1 MATTSS
7 VDAILAISA
16 PSVTLDDYATQ
27 ALEAVESYYETQF
40 YTDTFSDDETAA
52 DTVDDAKQAIISKSL
67 TGVVSQVTDNLND
80 ASLDDVV
87 QLLLSSTTIYAG
99 VIYLAYREGS
109 IDEDSMY
116 NAVLR
121 YVQEGP
127 QTRFYGQMFGLVC
140 LDKHITSI
148 DQTDHKWQILDDLIE
163 ESGLP
168 IASGE
173 VEPAVE
179 QILDTINERGLLSYY
194 LNEFI
199 ARQTDI
205 DSSKFTD
212 SIKDKMLARLVELDV
227 TIDEVIYDANNEYY
241 DKYFILVYDEAQ
253 TGTSDSEDPIDLIYS
268 SKDFE
273 NTWDFS
279 VDRFESI
286 ETEGITI
293 NNILAAG
300 ALDYIY
306 CVGEVMRVFDVANA
320 LVLRWASG
328 LLDIP
333 DGETASALYR
343 FHKRRSERSTPEER
357 AMLYKR
363 VLNKGNGQVL
373 SRMAVNTDFTTL
385 WEQLLAEVMKYIHKT
400 ERKAYWSSWQDSGV
414 SNSRIY
420 QVTEDLQYNLSDYM
434 TGMAH
439 LQVTE
444 DYNHLQEAMEIVN
457 SEDVRSYYGGK
468 RQSLWNTIERIAK
481 EEFGQAPNTETIKT
495 LAVDGNKI
503 FEWIANF
510 KASSVKS
517 SQFEQLLSSVQAWV
531 LARETLNGKPY
542 KHSPRALP
550 SSPPRNGAR
559 MGNGGANFIAYDI
572 KEGDFDDDE
581 AEFDDFATSGVGS
594 NDGSDSEH
602 W

>member
-7 VDAILAISA
+7 VDAVLAINA

-27 ALEAVESYYETQF
+27 ALEAVESYYETTF
-40 YTDTFSDDETAA
+40 YTDTFSDDATAA
-52 DTVDDAKQAIISKSL
+52 DSVDDAKQVIISESL
-67 TGVVSQVTDNLND
+67 TGIVSQVTDSLND
-80 ASLDDVV
+80 ASLDNVV

-99 VIYLAYREGS
+99 MIYLAYQEGS
-109 IDEDSMY
+109 IDESSMY

-121 YVQEGP
+121 YVQEDP

-140 LDKHITSI
+140 LDKHISSI
-148 DQTDHKWQILDDLIE
+148 DETANKWQILDDLIE
-163 ESGLP
+163 EGGLP
-168 IASGE
+168 ITSGE

-179 QILDTINERGLLSYY
+179 EILDTINERGLLSYY
-194 LNEFI
+194 LDEFI
-199 ARQTDI
+199 GRQTDI

-212 SIKDKMLARLVELDV
+212 SIKDKMLDRLVELDV
-227 TIDEVIYDANNEYY
+227 IIDEDNYTEGDY
-241 DKYFILVYDEAQ
+241 DKYFVLAYNYAQ
-253 TGTSDSEDPIDLIYS
+253 TGASDSEDPIDLIYS

-286 ETEGITI
+286 ETQGITK

-333 DGETASALYR
+333 DGDTASALYR

-373 SRMAVNTDFTTL
+373 SRMAVNHDFTTL
-385 WEQLLAEVMKYIHKT
+385 WEQLVSEVMKYIYKT
-400 ERKAYWSSWQDSGV
+400 ERKAYWSTWQNSGV

-444 DYNHLQEAMEIVN
+444 DYNHLQEAIEIIN
-457 SEDVRSYYGGK
+457 SEDVRSYYGGS

-510 KASSVKS
+510 NANSVKS
-517 SQFEQLLSSVQAWV
+517 SQFEQLLTSVEAWV
-531 LARETLNGKPY
+531 LARETFNGKPY
-542 KHSPRALP
+542 KQSPRSLP
-550 SSPPRNGAR
+550 SKPPTNGPR

-572 KEGDFDDDE
+572 KEGDVDDDDF
-581 AEFDDFATSGVGS
+581 EFHNLASSGVGS
-594 NDGSDSEH
+594 NDDFDR

>member
-1 MATTSS
+1 MVTTSS
-7 VDAILAISA
+7 VDAVLAINA

-27 ALEAVESYYETQF
+27 ALEAVESYYETTF
-40 YTDTFSDDETAA
+40 YTETFSTVSIT
-52 DTVDDAKQAIISKSL
+52 TVDGAKGVIISESL
-67 TGVVSQVTDNLND
+67 TGVVSQVTENLND
-80 ASLDDVV
+80 TSLDYVA

-99 VIYLAYREGS
+99 MIYLAYQEGS

-127 QTRFYGQMFGLVC
+127 LTRFYGQMFGLVC
-140 LDKHITSI
+140 LDKHISFI
-148 DQTDHKWQILDDLIE
+148 DEEDKKWQILDDLIE
-163 ESGLP
+163 DSGLP
-168 IASGE
+168 IISGE

-179 QILDTINERGLLSYY
+179 EILDTINERGLLYYY
-194 LNEFI
+194 LDEFI
-199 ARQTDI
+199 ERQTDI

-212 SIKDKMLARLVELDV
+212 SIKEKMLDRLVELEV
-227 TIDEVIYDANNEYY
+227 TIDEDSYATGDY
-241 DKYFILVYDEAQ
+241 DKYFILAYNYAQ
-253 TGTSDSEDPIDLIYS
+253 TGASDSEDPIDLVYS
-268 SKDFE
+268 SKEFE

-286 ETEGITI
+286 ENERISK

-306 CVGEVMRVFDVANA
+306 CVGEVMQVFDIANA

-333 DGETASALYR
+333 DGDTASALYR

-373 SRMAVNTDFTTL
+373 SRMAVNSDFTTL
-385 WEQLLAEVMKYIHKT
+385 WEQLISEVMRYIHKT
-400 ERKAYWSSWQDSGV
+400 ERKAYWNTWQESGV
-414 SNSRIY
+414 RNTRIY
-420 QVTEDLQYNLSDYM
+420 EVTEDLQYNLSDYM

-457 SEDVRSYYGGK
+457 SDDVRSYYGGK
-468 RQSLWNTIERIAK
+468 RESLWNTIERIAK
-481 EEFGQAPNTETIKT
+481 EEFGKAPNTETIKT

-510 KASSVKS
+510 NENAVKS
-517 SQFEQLLSSVQAWV
+517 SQFDQLLTSVEAWV
-531 LARETLNGKPY
+531 LARETLNGKHY
-542 KHSPRALP
+542 NHSPRSLP
-550 SSPPRNGAR
+550 SRHPSNSPR
-559 MGNGGANFIAYDI
+559 MGNGGANFVAYDI
-572 KEGDFDDDE
+572 KQGNMDDDDF
-581 AEFDDFATSGVGS
+581 EFDNLASTGVGS
-594 NDGSDSEH
+594 NEEFDR

>member
-1 MATTSS
+1 MVTTSS
-7 VDAILAISA
+7 VDAVLAINA

-27 ALEAVESYYETQF
+27 ALEAVESYYETTF
-40 YTDTFSDDETAA
+40 YTDTFTSGTIT
-52 DTVDDAKQAIISKSL
+52 TVDSAKGVIISESL

-80 ASLDDVV
+80 TSLDYVV

-99 VIYLAYREGS
+99 MIYLAYQEGS

-121 YVQEGP
+121 YVQESP
-127 QTRFYGQMFGLVC
+127 LTRFYGQMFGLVC
-140 LDKHITSI
+140 LDKHISFI
-148 DQTDHKWQILDDLIE
+148 DEEDKKWQILDDLIE
-163 ESGLP
+163 DSGLP
-168 IASGE
+168 IISGE

-179 QILDTINERGLLSYY
+179 EILDTINERGLLYYY
-194 LNEFI
+194 LDEFI
-199 ARQTDI
+199 ERQTDI

-212 SIKDKMLARLVELDV
+212 SIKEKMLDRLVELEV
-227 TIDEVIYDANNEYY
+227 TIDEDSYTEGDY
-241 DKYFILVYDEAQ
+241 DKYFILAYNYAQ
-253 TGTSDSEDPIDLIYS
+253 TGASDSEDPIDLVYS
-268 SKDFE
+268 SKEFE

-286 ETEGITI
+286 ENERISK

-306 CVGEVMRVFDVANA
+306 CVGEVMQVFDIANA

-333 DGETASALYR
+333 DGDTASALYR

-373 SRMAVNTDFTTL
+373 SRMAVNSDFTTL
-385 WEQLLAEVMKYIHKT
+385 WEQLISEVMRYIHKT
-400 ERKAYWSSWQDSGV
+400 ERKAYWNTWQESGV
-414 SNSRIY
+414 RNTRIY
-420 QVTEDLQYNLSDYM
+420 EVTEDLQYNLSDYM

-457 SEDVRSYYGGK
+457 SDDVRSYYGGK
-468 RQSLWNTIERIAK
+468 RESLWNTIERIAK
-481 EEFGQAPNTETIKT
+481 EEFGKAPNTETIKT

-510 KASSVKS
+510 NENAVKS
-517 SQFEQLLSSVQAWV
+517 SQFDQLLTSVEAWV
-531 LARETLNGKPY
+531 LARETLNGKHY
-542 KHSPRALP
+542 NHSPRSLP
-550 SSPPRNGAR
+550 SRHPSNSPR

-572 KEGDFDDDE
+572 KQGNMDDDDF
-581 AEFDDFATSGVGS
+581 EFDNLASTGVGS
-594 NDGSDSEH
+594 NEEFDR

>member
-1 MATTSS
+1 MVTTSS
-7 VDAILAISA
+7 VDAVLAINA

-27 ALEAVESYYETQF
+27 ALEAVESYYETTF
-40 YTDTFSDDETAA
+40 YTETFSTVSIT
-52 DTVDDAKQAIISKSL
+52 TVDGAKGVIISESL
-67 TGVVSQVTDNLND
+67 TGVVSQVTENLND
-80 ASLDDVV
+80 TSLDYVV

-99 VIYLAYREGS
+99 MIYLAYQEGS

-121 YVQEGP
+121 YVQENP
-127 QTRFYGQMFGLVC
+127 LTRFYGQMFGLVC
-140 LDKHITSI
+140 LDKHISSI
-148 DQTDHKWQILDDLIE
+148 DLGDNKWQILDDLIE
-163 ESGLP
+163 DSGLP
-168 IASGE
+168 IISGE

-179 QILDTINERGLLSYY
+179 EILDTINERGLLYYY
-194 LNEFI
+194 LDEFI
-199 ARQTDI
+199 GRQTDI

-212 SIKDKMLARLVELDV
+212 SIKEKMLDRLVELEV
-227 TIDEVIYDANNEYY
+227 TIDEDSYNEGDY
-241 DKYFILVYDEAQ
+241 DKYFILAYNYAQ
-253 TGTSDSEDPIDLIYS
+253 TGASDSEDPIDLVYS

-286 ETEGITI
+286 ENERISK

-306 CVGEVMRVFDVANA
+306 CVGEVMQVFDIANA

-333 DGETASALYR
+333 DGDTASALYR

-373 SRMAVNTDFTTL
+373 SRMAVNSDFTTL
-385 WEQLLAEVMKYIHKT
+385 WEQLISEVMRYIHKT
-400 ERKAYWSSWQDSGV
+400 ERKAYWNTWQESGV
-414 SNSRIY
+414 RNTRIY
-420 QVTEDLQYNLSDYM
+420 EVTEDLQYNLSDYM

-457 SEDVRSYYGGK
+457 SDDVRSYYGGK
-468 RQSLWNTIERIAK
+468 RESLWNTIERIAK
-481 EEFGQAPNTETIKT
+481 EEFGKAPNTETIKT

-510 KASSVKS
+510 NENAVKS
-517 SQFEQLLSSVQAWV
+517 SQFDQLLTSVEAWV
-531 LARETLNGKPY
+531 LARETLNGKHY
-542 KHSPRALP
+542 NHSPRSLP
-550 SSPPRNGAR
+550 SRHPSNSPR
-559 MGNGGANFIAYDI
+559 MGNGGANFVAYDI
-572 KEGDFDDDE
+572 KQGNMDDDDF
-581 AEFDDFATSGVGS
+581 EFDNLASTGVGS
-594 NDGSDSEH
+594 NEEFDR

>member
-7 VDAILAISA
+7 VDAVLVISA

-27 ALEAVESYYETQF
+27 ALEAVESYYDTTF
-40 YTDTFSDDETAA
+40 YTDTFSDSDAA
-52 DTVDDAKQAIISKSL
+52 SSVDDAKQAIISASL
-67 TGVVSQVTDNLND
+67 TGVVSQVTDNLNN
-80 ASLDDVV
+80 ASLDSVV
-87 QLLLSSTTIYAG
+87 QLLLSSITIYAG
-99 VIYLAYREGS
+99 VIYLSIQEGS

-127 QTRFYGQMFGLVC
+127 QTRLYGQMFGLVC

-148 DQTDHKWQILDDLIE
+148 DESAYKWQLLDDLIE

-173 VEPAVE
+173 VESAVE
-179 QILDTINERGLLSYY
+179 AILDIINERGELSYY
-194 LNEFI
+194 LDQYIEN
-199 ARQTDI
+199 RTNI

-212 SIKDKMLARLVELDV
+212 SIKDKMLDRLVELDL
-227 TIDEVIYDANNEYY
+227 TIDENGYNSGDY
-241 DKYFILVYDEAQ
+241 DKYFILAYNEAQ
-253 TGTSDSEDPIDLIYS
+253 TGASDSEDPIDLIYS
-268 SKDFE
+268 SKEFE

-279 VDRFESI
+279 VDRFESV
-286 ETEGITI
+286 ETQGITKS
-293 NNILAAG
+293 NILAAG
-300 ALDYIY
+300 ALDYVY

-333 DGETASALYR
+333 TGTTASLLYR
-343 FHKRRSERSTPEER
+343 FHKRRNERSTPEER

-363 VLNKGNGQVL
+363 VLNKGDGQVL
-373 SRMAVNTDFTTL
+373 SRMAVNADFTTL
-385 WEQLLAEVMKYIHKT
+385 WEQLLAEVMKYIYKT
-400 ERKAYWSSWQDSGV
+400 ERKAYWSTWQDSGV

-420 QVTEDLQYNLSDYM
+420 QVTEDLQYNLSDHM

-444 DYNHLQEAMEIVN
+444 DYNHLQEAIEIIY
-457 SEDVRSYYGGK
+457 SDDVRSYYGGST
-468 RQSLWNTIERIAK
+468 QSLWSTIERIAK

-495 LAVDGNKI
+495 MAVDGNKI

-510 KASSVKS
+510 NSSSVKS
-517 SQFEQLLSSVQAWV
+517 SQFEQLISSVEAWV
-531 LARETLNGKPY
+531 LARETLGGKPY
-542 KHSPRALP
+542 KQSPRSLP
-550 SSPPRNGAR
+550 SAPPRNGR
-559 MGNGGANFIAYDI
+559 SRGNGGANFIAYDV
-572 KEGDFDDDE
+572 KEGDFDDDD
-581 AEFDDFATSGVGS
+581 AEFDNFAGSGVGG
-594 NDGSDSEH
+594 DDEFDH